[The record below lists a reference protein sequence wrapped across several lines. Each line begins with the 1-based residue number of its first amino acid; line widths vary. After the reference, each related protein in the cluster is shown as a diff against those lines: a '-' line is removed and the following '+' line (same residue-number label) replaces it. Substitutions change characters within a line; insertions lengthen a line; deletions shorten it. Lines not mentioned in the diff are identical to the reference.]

1 MSGVSQ
7 EETWGGPGI
16 WKGDAEVCG
25 ALEMS
30 EPESSARKPPIEEE
44 LTSLERKPVL
54 LSPPTPG
61 PVGFAHF
68 RTHHPSF
75 APELAFSS
83 FTVSQLRVGL
93 GNVRAHSHQT
103 VHTGRLPLVR
113 WVTPAEKHSARV
125 KCLL

>member
-30 EPESSARKPPIEEE
+30 EPESSAGKPPIEEE
-44 LTSLERKPVL
+44 LTSLEGKPVL
-54 LSPPTPG
+54 LSPPTQG

-68 RTHHPSF
+68 RTHPSF
-75 APELAFSS
+75 APGLAFGS
-83 FTVSQLRVGL
+83 FSVSQLRVGL
-93 GNVRAHSHQT
+93 EMCARIHTRPFTPEVSRWCAGSHLLRNT
-103 VHTGRLPLVR
+103 LPI
-113 WVTPAEKHSARV
+113 
-125 KCLL
+125 

>member
-44 LTSLERKPVL
+44 LTSLEGKPVL
-54 LSPPTPG
+54 LSPPHSG
-61 PVGFAHF
+61 PCGIC
-68 RTHHPSF
+68 SF
-75 APELAFSS
+75 PHTSS
-83 FTVSQLRVGL
+83 EFCTRVSFQ
-93 GNVRAHSHQT
+93 
-103 VHTGRLPLVR
+103 
-113 WVTPAEKHSARV
+113 
-125 KCLL
+125 

>member
-44 LTSLERKPVL
+44 LTSLEGKPVL
-54 LSPPTPG
+54 LSPPPLRALWDLLIS
-61 PVGFAHF
+61 AHII
-68 RTHHPSF
+68 
-75 APELAFSS
+75 
-83 FTVSQLRVGL
+83 RVL
-93 GNVRAHSHQT
+93 HQ
-103 VHTGRLPLVR
+103 
-113 WVTPAEKHSARV
+113 S
-125 KCLL
+125 

>member
-16 WKGDAEVCG
+16 WKGDAEVCR

-30 EPESSARKPPIEEE
+30 EPESSAGKPPIKEE
-44 LTSLERKPVL
+44 LTSLEGKAVL
-54 LSPPTPG
+54 LSPPTLG

-75 APELAFSS
+75 APGLAFSS
-83 FTVSQLRVGL
+83 FSVSQLRVGL

-103 VHTGRLPLVR
+103 VHTGRFLLVR
-113 WVTPAEKHSARV
+113 WLTPAEKHSAN
-125 KCLL
+125 LTE